1 MNSLEEVANNI
12 AGTESLI
19 YIKDYLTNNKQFAYK
34 FRMIFNRPIPN
45 KQETV
50 ITEKGAP
57 RTEVSNES
65 ANPVNVLFNKI
76 SLSTRNININKAD
89 KLIAQLNKLSKTA
102 KDNQFPTAVEKDNF
116 VNEVYKIA
124 KVLIPDI
131 TPDAIKKYA
140 VKENSKSNA
149 VYNNSN
155 QIYLGFISGLV
166 NLLDASKVYNTERSN
181 YERMTQEQ
189 RNVYDTLNPSF
200 FRAVDI
206 QAMKLFAEKI
216 NKYLYIS
223 VNLNS
228 RNSEGNLQ
236 SDVLNRNYILTFN
249 EILNSEE
256 ACAAYA
262 KKKFAG
268 TGYNYSNILIERT
281 AANGDIIPGLFK
293 KNGNNYTLTEYGK
306 ELMRVNYFIGS
317 NDRRDYSPYLY
328 KKMSKGDYFMT
339 NLIEYLAS
347 ENHKYNIGG
356 KEQNIRFTNM
366 FLSIPS
372 DASNQFSFKYPLI
385 NLKGLYTVN
394 EDKTRTYNPNHPY
407 LPLSEI

>member
-1 MNSLEEVANNI
+1 
-12 AGTESLI
+12 
-19 YIKDYLTNNKQFAYK
+19 
-34 FRMIFNRPIPN
+34 
-45 KQETV
+45 
-50 ITEKGAP
+50 
-57 RTEVSNES
+57 
-65 ANPVNVLFNKI
+65 
-76 SLSTRNININKAD
+76 
-89 KLIAQLNKLSKTA
+89 
-102 KDNQFPTAVEKDNF
+102 
-116 VNEVYKIA
+116 
-124 KVLIPDI
+124 
-131 TPDAIKKYA
+131 
-140 VKENSKSNA
+140 
-149 VYNNSN
+149 
-155 QIYLGFISGLV
+155 
-166 NLLDASKVYNTERSN
+166 
-181 YERMTQEQ
+181 
-189 RNVYDTLNPSF
+189 
-200 FRAVDI
+200 
-206 QAMKLFAEKI
+206 MKLFAEKI
-216 NKYLYIS
+216 NKYLYIP

-268 TGYNYSNILIERT
+268 TGYNYSNILIERV

-385 NLKGLYTVN
+385 NLKGLYIVN
-394 EDKTRTYNPNHPY
+394 EDKTRTYNPNHPLFTAFRNIIY
-407 LPLSEI
+407 QEILDAYNTYKSIFEESVEIGFAFRRNADGDVVIRSNYDENKMYENYEKKAYKDEQRCIS